1 MGRLGWPSYGY
12 KDLSAAI
19 EDAEKVIAKIKTN
32 KYTKEDLIRLVNA
45 NAAIMNFILDK
56 AFNDKHIN

>member
-1 MGRLGWPSYGY
+1 MGRFGWPAYGY
-12 KDLSAAI
+12 KDLGAAI
-19 EDAEKVIAKIKTN
+19 EDAEKITAKIKTN

-45 NAAIMNFILDK
+45 NAAIMNFILDE

>member
-1 MGRLGWPSYGY
+1 MGRAGWPAYGY
-12 KDLSAAI
+12 KDLGAAI
-19 EDAEKVIAKIKTN
+19 EDAEKITAKIKTN

-56 AFNDKHIN
+56 TLNDKNVD